1 MSNTSPLDLRSVL
14 AQIRQDRNIDKAI
27 LTEALEMAV
36 VSAAQRKLG
45 MEVDLEA
52 RYNEETG
59 EVEVYEFKR
68 IVAGESSREGEI
80 SLQDARKLDPE
91 LTESAVGE
99 DLGVKLE
106 SAEFGRI
113 AAQNARQVIVHRL
126 REAERAVIYK
136 EYANRKGELIAGT
149 VRRIDRGNIVV
160 DLGRTEAIVPPSEQV
175 HNEVVR
181 VGDRVMAYVLDVL
194 EASRG
199 SQIILSR
206 AHANLVVKLFEQEV
220 PEIAEGIVAVE
231 GVARE
236 AGFRTKIAVRSR
248 DADVDPVGTCV
259 GMKGVR
265 VQAVVQELRG
275 EKIDIVPFSQDEV
288 RFACNAL
295 APAEITRVLVDE
307 GRRCMQVVVPDDQ
320 QSLAIGRGG
329 QNVRLGS
336 ELIGWKIDISSETK
350 VAQEQEVAFQSL
362 GRIEGLN
369 QLSLQALYNHGI
381 RNAADVIEAQDA
393 FLQQLP
399 GFDDQNIADLKEKA
413 RQVVGLETQR
423 QEERLRQARGRARL
437 LFVLDRL
444 TDALAQKADTSLDV
458 LRQPEFL
465 SQDREQLYQGGYHDL
480 IDIYL
485 GGTSDRLIALG
496 LAETRAREVRE
507 LVCRQLHE
515 RTQEP
520 AFLPPSAPQGGL
532 LAKTSRNVQPEG
544 AKEGTAATNPSAE
557 SDAPG

>member
-1 MSNTSPLDLRSVL
+1 MNSTSPLDLRSVL
-14 AQIRQDRNIDKAI
+14 AQIQQDRNIDKTI

-45 MEVDLEA
+45 TDVDLEA

-59 EVEVYEFKR
+59 EVEVYEFKH
-68 IVAGESSREGEI
+68 IVADETGNSSEI

-91 LTESAVGE
+91 LTESAIGE

-113 AAQNARQVIVHRL
+113 AAQNARQVIVRRL

-149 VRRIDRGNIVV
+149 VRRIDRGNIVI

-175 HNEVVR
+175 HNEIVR
-181 VGDRVMAYVLDVL
+181 VGDRVMAYVFDVL
-194 EASRG
+194 EEARG

-206 AHANLVVKLFEQEV
+206 SHANLVVKLFEQEV
-220 PEIAEGIVAVE
+220 PEIAEGIVAIE

-288 RFACNAL
+288 QFACRAL

-307 GRRCMQVVVPDDQ
+307 GQRCMQVVVPDDQ

-329 QNVRLGS
+329 QNVRLGAQ
-336 ELIGWKIDISSETK
+336 LIGWKIDISSETK
-350 VAQEQEVAFQSL
+350 VLQEQEVAFQSL
-362 GRIEGLN
+362 ARIDGLS
-369 QLSLQALYNHGI
+369 QLQLQALYNHGI
-381 RNAADVIEAQDA
+381 RRAAGVVEAQDE

-399 GFDDQNIADLKEKA
+399 GFDEQDIAVLKEKA
-413 RQVVGLETQR
+413 QQVVGLEAQR
-423 QEERLRQARGRARL
+423 RKERLQQARKRARL

-444 TDALAQKADTSLDV
+444 TEELLQKSDTSLDV
-458 LRQPEFL
+458 LQQSEFV
-465 SQDREQLYQGGYHDL
+465 SQDREQLHQSGYHDL

-485 GGTSDRLIALG
+485 GGTSDRLVAMG
-496 LAETRAREVRE
+496 FTEAKAREVRE
-507 LVCRQLHE
+507 LVFSKLHKH
-515 RTQEP
+515 TKEP
-520 AFLPPSAPQGGL
+520 TFLPPVEPLQ
-532 LAKTSRNVQPEG
+532 AKAHPPKKPVT
-544 AKEGTAATNPSAE
+544 E
-557 SDAPG
+557 SDSSAVADTAT